1 MTINEYFSDW
11 SKVIDLNEADRIM
24 KKLSASKTTICP
36 NLKDIFKAFRL
47 CPLDSLKAII
57 LAQDPYPTLKQSVQG
72 SSASLSI
79 PVATGLAFA
88 NSPDTPETQLSPSLD
103 ILRNSVIDFTVP
115 HNCINFDPSLEKWER
130 QGVLLLNSALSCEA
144 GKAGSHTLLW
154 RNFMKVLLTKLSE
167 YHTGIVYILMGKV
180 AESFGSYIDETHNY
194 VLHIRHPSWYA
205 REKKQMPSDIWRKV
219 DDILTQQYG
228 YGIEWYQEF
237 NL

>member
-24 KKLSASKTTICP
+24 KKLSASKLVICP
-36 NLKDIFKAFRL
+36 NLKDIFKSFLL
-47 CPLDSLKAII
+47 CPFNNLKVVI
-57 LAQDPYPTLKQSVQG
+57 LAQDPYPTLKSVQG
-72 SSASLSI
+72 NSVSLL

-103 ILRNSVIDFTVP
+103 ILRESVIDFTVP

-205 REKKQMPSDIWRKV
+205 REKKQMPSEIWRQTNE
-219 DDILTQQYG
+219 ILKRQYG
-228 YGIEWYQEF
+228 YGIEWYQEY
-237 NL
+237 